1 MIRVIVAD
9 DHHLVRQGIRML
21 LEKAEDIEVVAE
33 AEDGLEAVELAER
46 LTPDIVV
53 MDISMPR
60 LNGVQ
65 ATELILSRLD
75 ATQVVMLSMHADE
88 TIVRQALRRGAKA
101 YVLKRAVGEEL
112 LLAVRA
118 ANQGETYLS
127 PPIASFVTKEFL
139 TLSDESDG
147 SSAFERLTPR
157 ERQVLQLLAEGSTNS
172 TIACELVVSV
182 KTVEKHRASLMS
194 KLDIHDLAGLVRLA
208 IKQGLVSIDQ

>member
-21 LEKAEDIEVVAE
+21 LEKAEDIDVVAE

-46 LTPDIVV
+46 LAPDIVV

-60 LNGVQ
+60 LNGAE
-65 ATELILSRLD
+65 ATEMIRARLT
-75 ATQVVMLSMHADE
+75 ATQVVVLSMHADE
-88 TIVRQALRRGAKA
+88 TVVRQALRRGARG

-118 ANQGETYLS
+118 ASRGETYLS
-127 PPIASFVTKEFL
+127 PPIASSILDEFL
-139 TLSDESDG
+139 TLSSNSEES
-147 SSAFERLTPR
+147 SMFERLTPR

-172 TIACELVVSV
+172 MIAQDLVVGV

-194 KLDIHDLAGLVRLA
+194 KLDIHDLAGLIRFA
-208 IKQGLVSIDQ
+208 IKQGLVSVDA